1 MFVIFVQATKF
12 LHPVTDVNDQAV
24 YVYVDVDMV
33 AWNGVEIDGLTDN
46 SRRKSYNTSADGKN
60 FVAGV
65 CC

>member
-1 MFVIFVQATKF
+1 MKF

-46 SRRKSYNTSADGKN
+46 SRRKAYSTSPGGKN
-60 FVAGV
+60 FVASV

>member
-1 MFVIFVQATKF
+1 MKF

-33 AWNGVEIDGLTDN
+33 AWKGVEIDGRTDN
-46 SRRKSYNTSADGKN
+46 SRRKSYNTSAGGKN
-60 FVAGV
+60 FVASV

>member
-1 MFVIFVQATKF
+1 MFVIFVLATKF
-12 LHPVTDVNDQAV
+12 LHPVTDVNHQAM
-24 YVYVDVDMV
+24 YVYVDMDMV

>member
-1 MFVIFVQATKF
+1 MFVIFVHATKF
-12 LHPVTDVNDQAV
+12 LHSVTDVNHQAM
-24 YVYVDVDMV
+24 YVYVDMDMV